1 MNKNDAVKRYNCV
14 ICNYATNRNTD
25 LTRHQNAKHPSAVTP
40 VCVNVELSECGK
52 NVPSKEQNV
61 PSQLIC
67 KKCKKIYKTKRC
79 LVSHELK
86 CKGIN
91 VLTCPTCMASFTT
104 RQHKSRHILNNKCK
118 PRSTSHA
125 KPQNIASINTQN
137 NIETQNNNIETQNN
151 IDTQNIETYIDT
163 QNNTFIINNYG
174 NERMDYLDYDK
185 MLQILKYPYTIPTM
199 LTKHIHFNKEFPENN
214 NIINN
219 KNNEN
224 YPLVKV
230 DDEYIVRNI
239 NSLVKELVNDKREM
253 MHDFVSKNNNDIC
266 ESEDNKINK
275 TNICYLF
282 DLIRLEE
289 TSHYY
294 KKQLAYIKDLIK
306 NSNPSHPSHPS
317 HP

>member
-1 MNKNDAVKRYNCV
+1 M
-14 ICNYATNRNTD
+14 
-25 LTRHQNAKHPSAVTP
+25 
-40 VCVNVELSECGK
+40 
-52 NVPSKEQNV
+52 
-61 PSQLIC
+61 
-67 KKCKKIYKTKRC
+67 
-79 LVSHELK
+79 SHELK

-118 PRSTSHA
+118 PRSIFHA

-137 NIETQNNNIETQNN
+137 N
-151 IDTQNIETYIDT
+151 
-163 QNNTFIINNYG
+163 NNTFIINNYG
-174 NERMDYLDYDK
+174 SERMDYIDYEK
-185 MLQILKYPYTIPTM
+185 MLQILKNPYTIPTM
-199 LTKHIHFNKEFPENN
+199 LTKHIHFNKDFPENN

-253 MHDFVSKNNNDIC
+253 MHDFVSKNNDDIC
-266 ESEDNKINK
+266 ESKTNKIDK
-275 TNICYLF
+275 TNIVELF
-282 DLIRLEE
+282 QMIRLKE

-294 KKQLAYIKDLIK
+294 KTQLANIRDMIK
-306 NSNPSHPSHPS
+306 NSNPCQD
-317 HP
+317 

>member
-1 MNKNDAVKRYNCV
+1 MNKNDAVKRHKCV
-14 ICNYATNRNTD
+14 ICDYATNRKTD

-40 VCVNVELSECGK
+40 VCVNAKLSACGK
-52 NVPSKEQNV
+52 NVPSKEQNVPSEEQNV

-118 PRSTSHA
+118 PRSIFHA

-137 NIETQNNNIETQNN
+137 NTHIE
-151 IDTQNIETYIDT
+151 TQNIETQIETQNITHIDT
-163 QNNTFIINNYG
+163 QNNNNTFIINNYG
-174 NERMDYLDYDK
+174 SERMDYIDYDK
-185 MLQILKYPYTIPTM
+185 MLQILKNPYTIPTM
-199 LTKHIHFNKEFPENN
+199 LTKHIHFNKDFPENN

-253 MHDFVSKNNNDIC
+253 MHDFVSKNNDDIC
-266 ESEDNKINK
+266 ESKTNKIDK
-275 TNICYLF
+275 TNIVDLF
-282 DLIRLEE
+282 QLIRLKE

-294 KKQLAYIKDLIK
+294 KTQLANIRDMIK
-306 NSNPSHPSHPS
+306 NSNPCQD
-317 HP
+317 

>member
-1 MNKNDAVKRYNCV
+1 
-14 ICNYATNRNTD
+14 
-25 LTRHQNAKHPSAVTP
+25 
-40 VCVNVELSECGK
+40 
-52 NVPSKEQNV
+52 
-61 PSQLIC
+61 
-67 KKCKKIYKTKRC
+67 
-79 LVSHELK
+79 
-86 CKGIN
+86 
-91 VLTCPTCMASFTT
+91 MASFTT

-151 IDTQNIETYIDT
+151 IDTQIETQNNIETYIDT
-163 QNNTFIINNYG
+163 QNNTFIINN
-174 NERMDYLDYDK
+174 YDK

-239 NSLVKELVNDKREM
+239 NSLVKELVNDKREL

-266 ESEDNKINK
+266 ENKDNKINK
-275 TNICYLF
+275 TNIVSLLQ
-282 DLIRLEE
+282 LIRLEE

-294 KKQLAYIKDLIK
+294 KMQLANIKDMIK
-306 NSNPSHPSHPS
+306 NSNPSHPLHP
-317 HP
+317 

>member
-1 MNKNDAVKRYNCV
+1 
-14 ICNYATNRNTD
+14 
-25 LTRHQNAKHPSAVTP
+25 
-40 VCVNVELSECGK
+40 VELSECGK
-52 NVPSKEQNV
+52 NVIQNEENV
-61 PSQLIC
+61 IHPFTC
-67 KKCKKIYKTKRC
+67 KKCKKIYKTKRSF
-79 LVSHELK
+79 VSHELK

-91 VLTCPTCMASFTT
+91 ILTCPKCMASFTT
-104 RQHKSRHILNNKCK
+104 RHAKSKHIANNKCK
-118 PRSTSHA
+118 PRSTFHA
-125 KPQNIASINTQN
+125 NPQNIASINTQN
-137 NIETQNNNIETQNN
+137 NIGTQNNNIETQ
-151 IDTQNIETYIDT
+151 IETQNIETYIDT

-174 NERMDYLDYDK
+174 SERMDYIDYDK

-266 ESEDNKINK
+266 ERDDNKIDK
-275 TNICYLF
+275 TNIVSLLQ
-282 DLIRLEE
+282 LIRLEE

-294 KKQLAYIKDLIK
+294 KMQLANIKDLIK
-306 NSNPSHPSHPS
+306 NSNTSHPSHPS

>member
-1 MNKNDAVKRYNCV
+1 M
-14 ICNYATNRNTD
+14 
-25 LTRHQNAKHPSAVTP
+25 
-40 VCVNVELSECGK
+40 
-52 NVPSKEQNV
+52 
-61 PSQLIC
+61 
-67 KKCKKIYKTKRC
+67 
-79 LVSHELK
+79 
-86 CKGIN
+86 
-91 VLTCPTCMASFTT
+91 
-104 RQHKSRHILNNKCK
+104 
-118 PRSTSHA
+118 
-125 KPQNIASINTQN
+125 
-137 NIETQNNNIETQNN
+137 
-151 IDTQNIETYIDT
+151 
-163 QNNTFIINNYG
+163 
-174 NERMDYLDYDK
+174 
-185 MLQILKYPYTIPTM
+185 MLQILKYPYTIPSM
-199 LTKHIHFNKEFPENN
+199 LTKYIHFNKEFPENN

-266 ESEDNKINK
+266 ENKNNEINK